1 MSTTLVTARRL
12 SPAPA
17 SAGAGA
23 ACCGPDT
30 AATLSQVSVKEPVN
44 CTPAPTTRRARTRP
58 LVAAGAFRPHLPAPQ
73 KCNLLGYT
81 LGDAPERRFAVC
93 NVLRYK
99 TAAAVAALL
108 ALTLAGFAS
117 VSPAPNLTA
126 PAPIPHPN
134 APIPNQPDAPA
145 SAVIPAGSY
154 VPLQRSVKDLARV
167 PVAAFRLDVTPVTNA
182 QFLAFVRAHPKWQRS
197 RVSPLFADA
206 SYLETWAGD
215 LELGPRAPADAPV
228 VRVSWFAAR
237 AYAAWVGKRLPTT
250 AEWELAASAGY
261 TRADG
266 KNDEQL
272 NRDLYAWLAR
282 PVPAVLPNVSTAR
295 ANFHG
300 VRGLHGLV
308 WEWVSDFNTALVT
321 GESRADSGLE
331 RDLFCGAG
339 SVGAK
344 DTTDYAAFMRGALR
358 ASLKAN
364 NTTSSLGFRCAQDL

>member
-1 MSTTLVTARRL
+1 VSTTIVTVRRTL
-12 SPAPA
+12 PA
-17 SAGAGA
+17 STRIGAGA

-30 AATLSQVSVKEPVN
+30 AANLSKVSIRVSVN
-44 CTPAPTTRRARTRP
+44 YTPAAARRALLAIHTI
-58 LVAAGAFRPHLPAPQ
+58 VAAGILFFAGAFARA
-73 KCNLLGYT
+73 T
-81 LGDAPERRFAVC
+81 ES
-93 NVLRYK
+93 
-99 TAAAVAALL
+99 VA
-108 ALTLAGFAS
+108 
-117 VSPAPNLTA
+117 
-126 PAPIPHPN
+126 
-134 APIPNQPDAPA
+134 
-145 SAVIPAGSY
+145 IPAGSY
-154 VPLQRSVKDLARV
+154 VPLQRSVKDLASV

-182 QFLAFVRAHPKWQRS
+182 EFLAFVRANPKWQRS

-206 SYLETWAGD
+206 SYLEQWAGD
-215 LELGPRAPADAPV
+215 LEPGPRAPADAPV

-237 AYAAWVGKRLPTT
+237 AYAAWAGKRLPTT

-282 PVPAVLPNVSTAR
+282 PVPAVLPDVTTAR
-295 ANFHG
+295 PNFHG

-339 SVGAK
+339 SAGAK
-344 DTTDYAAFMRGALR
+344 DTTDYAAFMRQALR
-358 ASLKAN
+358 SSLKAN